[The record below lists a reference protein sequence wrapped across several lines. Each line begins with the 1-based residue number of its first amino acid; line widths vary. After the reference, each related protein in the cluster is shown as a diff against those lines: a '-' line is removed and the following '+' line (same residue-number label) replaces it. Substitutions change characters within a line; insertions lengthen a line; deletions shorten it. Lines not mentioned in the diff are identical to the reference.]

1 MSGPPPDQRFGPQSN
16 PLWGPFPCA
25 SSSRP
30 MTTGERRHIYKLE
43 ALSDERGHADR
54 ATALAI
60 VLPAMLQESQVD
72 PPDTEQ
78 SAVYRVVA

>member
-1 MSGPPPDQRFGPQSN
+1 
-16 PLWGPFPCA
+16 
-25 SSSRP
+25 